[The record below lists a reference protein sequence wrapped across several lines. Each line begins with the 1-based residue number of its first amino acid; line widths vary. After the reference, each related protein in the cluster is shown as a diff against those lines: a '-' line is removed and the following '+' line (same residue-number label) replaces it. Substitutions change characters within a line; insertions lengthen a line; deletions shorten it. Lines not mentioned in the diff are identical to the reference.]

1 MLKKFGKYIENWKT
15 YLNQNDLAGMKKE
28 YTKIK
33 NKKEE
38 IMPLEDTLKEIKT
51 IENIQELIKNK
62 GNSLENIT
70 TDEIRLAQI
79 I

>member
-1 MLKKFGKYIENWKT
+1 
-15 YLNQNDLAGMKKE
+15 MKKE

-38 IMPLEDTLKEIKT
+38 IMPLEDTLKEIKV
-51 IENIQELIKNK
+51 IENIQTLIKNK

-70 TDEIRLAQI
+70 TDEIKLAQTI
-79 I
+79 

>member
-1 MLKKFGKYIENWKT
+1 MLKKFGKYIENWKN

-38 IMPLEDTLKEIKT
+38 IIPLEDTLKEIKT
-51 IENIQELIKNK
+51 IENIQTLIKNK

-70 TDEIRLAQI
+70 TDEIRLAQTI
-79 I
+79 

>member
-1 MLKKFGKYIENWKT
+1 MLKKFGKYIENWKN
-15 YLNQNDLAGMKKE
+15 YLNQNDLTGMKKE
-28 YTKIK
+28 YAKIK

-51 IENIQELIKNK
+51 IENIQTLIKNK

-70 TDEIRLAQI
+70 TDEIRLAQTI
-79 I
+79 

>member
-1 MLKKFGKYIENWKT
+1 MLKKFGKYIENWNT

-51 IENIQELIKNK
+51 IENIQTLIKNK

-70 TDEIRLAQI
+70 TDEIRLAQTI
-79 I
+79 

>member
-1 MLKKFGKYIENWKT
+1 MLKRFGKYIENWKN

-38 IMPLEDTLKEIKT
+38 IMPLEYTLKEIKT
-51 IENIQELIKNK
+51 IENMQTLIKNK
-62 GNSLENIT
+62 GNSLDSIT
-70 TDEIRLAQI
+70 DDEIKLAQTI
-79 I
+79 

>member
-1 MLKKFGKYIENWKT
+1 MLKRFGKYIENWKN

-38 IMPLEDTLKEIKT
+38 IMPLEYTLKEIKT
-51 IENIQELIKNK
+51 IENIQTLIKNK
-62 GNSLENIT
+62 GNSLDSIT
-70 TDEIRLAQI
+70 DDEIKLAQTI
-79 I
+79 

>member
-38 IMPLEDTLKEIKT
+38 IMPLEDTLKEIKA
-51 IENIQELIKNK
+51 IENIQTLIKNK
-62 GNSLENIT
+62 GNSIENIT
-70 TDEIRLAQI
+70 MDEIKLAQTI
-79 I
+79 

>member
-51 IENIQELIKNK
+51 IENIQALIKNK